1 MHIAFAVFF
10 LLIAHVV
17 SYPSL
22 REHDFELEL
31 RSILNHLDNE
41 KMERSVASD
50 EDTQEDDSDQDKPA
64 MNKRQGGYNVIDQD
78 LKCEIECVDKLRNP
92 QTGQGMSIR
101 DAAKACKNICGYGI
115 KKREQKKTIA
125 QQKEQPDQKT
135 LRELTDDD
143 SSSSNKEQQKQQLR
157 ELSNYLMKQFQLND
171 NE

>member
-1 MHIAFAVFF
+1 
-10 LLIAHVV
+10 
-17 SYPSL
+17 
-22 REHDFELEL
+22 
-31 RSILNHLDNE
+31 
-41 KMERSVASD
+41 
-50 EDTQEDDSDQDKPA
+50 EDTQEVDSDQDKPA